1 MNIHKYQNKISDLLL
16 EGSRE
21 TQGLKKNK
29 KVKVH
34 LPGCYIISRT
44 LGYNLFKLG
53 EAHGLGGLYQRI
65 LGQYKICMSLQ
76 SEFFLRYLVIAHRK
90 KEGTKYY
97 SQILEKALLTT
108 IDSKVEDSYSAE
120 YIFSPDISQLE
131 SRMNK
136 VLKSHKKY
144 FSIAIKFT
152 KNGFRL
158 YEEGKGFETPL
169 QNFDEL
175 PNLNPDVGLLLNL
188 SKPKVK
194 KKTLQKIPT
203 WGYKKKNKLF

>member
-1 MNIHKYQNKISDLLL
+1 MNIHKYQKFISDLVL
-16 EGSRE
+16 ETTRNS
-21 TQGLKKNK
+21 QGVNKNK
-29 KVKVH
+29 KVKGH

-44 LGYNLFKLG
+44 LNYNLFKLG

-76 SEFFLRYLVIAHRK
+76 SEFFLRYLVIAHRR
-90 KEGTKYY
+90 KEGTKHYA
-97 SQILEKALLTT
+97 QILEKALLTT
-108 IDSKVEDSYSAE
+108 IDSKVEDSYSNE
-120 YIFSPDISQLE
+120 YIFTPDISELE
-131 SRMNK
+131 TRMGR
-136 VLKSHKKY
+136 VLKSHQKY
-144 FSIAIKFT
+144 YSIAIKFT

-158 YEEGKGFETPL
+158 YEEGRGFNTTLLDFE
-169 QNFDEL
+169 QL

-188 SKPKVK
+188 SKPEVK